1 MKRSLITTLVIGVAV
16 AIVVGA
22 LHATKAIAGFEAGVA
37 QLVSD
42 YAGATRVVGEKW
54 QYIFVLLIAAGVAW
68 LSLRNLPRDG
78 RETTLFGFLLV
89 ELLVL
94 SWVCSLYRV
103 FFQPV
108 PCIFAVAL
116 AVAFAEGWT
125 ALFAEG
131 PLAFSAHNLC
141 QSPLEKRISS
151 CQQRAIRWQAKVYE
165 ASVVRLRH
173 CQSTWIDEFI

>member
-1 MKRSLITTLVIGVAV
+1 MKRPAITTLVIGFAV

-22 LHATKAIAGFEAGVA
+22 LHATKSVAGFENAAA
-37 QLVSD
+37 QLVAD

-54 QYIFVLLIAAGVAW
+54 QYVFVLLIAAGVAW
-68 LSLRNLPRDG
+68 LSLKNPPAAGRSRNYL
-78 RETTLFGFLLV
+78 LFGFLLV

-116 AVAFAEGWT
+116 AVAFVEGWT
-125 ALFAEG
+125 LFLRRDRSHLVRTIFANRLSRKEFRRVSDG
-131 PLAFSAHNLC
+131 PSDG
-141 QSPLEKRISS
+141 
-151 CQQRAIRWQAKVYE
+151 QAKADE
-165 ASVVRLRH
+165 ASVVV
-173 CQSTWIDEFI
+173 SD

>member
-1 MKRSLITTLVIGVAV
+1 MKRSLITTLVIAIAV
-16 AIVVGA
+16 AIVVGI

-54 QYIFVLLIAAGVAW
+54 QYVFVLLIAAGVTWISLTNRPPAGR
-68 LSLRNLPRDG
+68 LRNYL
-78 RETTLFGFLLV
+78 LFGCFLV
-89 ELLVL
+89 QLLVL

-116 AVAFAEGWT
+116 AVAF
-125 ALFAEG
+125 
-131 PLAFSAHNLC
+131 
-141 QSPLEKRISS
+141 
-151 CQQRAIRWQAKVYE
+151 VE
-165 ASVVRLRH
+165 A
-173 CQSTWIDEFI
+173 